1 MNDTFAR
8 SGELTDIR
16 SYPTWAQDLAN
27 DCAGARKR
35 VTHHEL
41 FLRMRQGE
49 LEPAQSRCFL
59 VGIWPVIEQFPQYMA
74 LNLLK
79 VGFGRAHGHEEARR
93 YLIRNIRVEQ
103 NHADHWLAWAEGAGL
118 SRDDLVYG
126 EMPPET
132 HALSHWC
139 WHTCER
145 DSLAAGMAATNYAI
159 EGATGEWSS
168 WVCELD
174 HYEQGF
180 PEDTRTRAMKWLKL
194 HAKYDDTHPWEALEI
209 ICTLVGTQ
217 PNPRYFELIR
227 SRVMTSFGYM
237 KMALD
242 KCLEKGAGAVT
253 LPPKTPQATVDARE
267 RH

>member
-1 MNDTFAR
+1 MNDKFAR
-8 SGELTDIR
+8 SGALTDIG
-16 SYPTWAQDLAN
+16 SYPAWAQDLAD
-27 DCAGARKR
+27 DCAAARR
-35 VTHHEL
+35 SVTHHDL
-41 FLRMRQGE
+41 FTQMRQGE
-49 LEPAQSRCFL
+49 LQPTQCRTFL

-103 NHADHWLAWAEGAGL
+103 NHADHWLAWAQGSGL
-118 SRDDLVYG
+118 SRDDLLYG

-159 EGATGEWSS
+159 EGATGEWSTF
-168 WVCELD
+168 VCELD
-174 HYEQGF
+174 RYEQSF
-180 PEDTRTRAMKWLKL
+180 PVDTRASSMKWLKL
-194 HAKYDDTHPWEALEI
+194 HAKYDDTHPWEALDI
-209 ICTLVGTQ
+209 ICTLVGNS
-217 PNPRYFELIR
+217 PNRRYFELIR
-227 SRVMTSFGYM
+227 SRVMTSYGYM

-242 KCLEKGAGAVT
+242 KCLLTRGEVLT
-253 LPPKTPQATVDARE
+253 LPPETPYAHPAARE
-267 RH
+267 RA